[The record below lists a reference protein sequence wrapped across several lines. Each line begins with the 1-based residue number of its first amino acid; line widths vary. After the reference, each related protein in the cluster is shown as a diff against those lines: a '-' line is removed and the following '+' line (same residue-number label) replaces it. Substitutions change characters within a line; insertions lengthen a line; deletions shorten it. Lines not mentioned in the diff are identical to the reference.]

1 MGAPAGY
8 NVQGQMDA
16 NARQKQIVNDEKATK
31 EAGNQQEAEMGLPAR
46 YGQAAADRYAQ
57 LLNRGSTLD
66 AQEFLSGQMANQF
79 MSERDKPAYIPQQ
92 IGASTAAYHDPGSVA
107 TYDYKDPGFA
117 NTYQA
122 TTIDKPRDVQVGAL
136 NSVDRVDSTNVA
148 GPGTATI
155 AGMERV
161 QGQNLDTSQAD
172 QVRGSQDRYL
182 KALESR
188 SKGEAPSVAEESY
201 KSKQADVV
209 RNAMGIA
216 GQARGSDRAYAR
228 LHAMDAIAEN
238 TRRAGFESA
247 QLRAQEMGQASEQ
260 LGGALSGVRG
270 TDIGQATTAAQLR
283 QEAALA
289 NQRTTSSTEQY
300 NAGAVND
307 MNKYNTQVAQANA
320 ERAQQA
326 SAANAAAGNARTMDE
341 AQLRANVATGNV
353 TRDMGGQEFNAGAQ
367 NTAAATNTAAQNARQ
382 SERAA
387 GNTAVS
393 AANTAAINARGS
405 ERAAGQNKLGEF
417 NATQTQAAAG
427 ANQAAGLQGNAQ
439 EINRQEGLAG
449 NAIQSQGQAVS
460 GETAENTKPKGP
472 STGDRILGA
481 VTTLGAGAL
490 AAKSDERVK
499 EDVSNVPDAAVER
512 LASALKAKQFAYKG
526 KYDDGEDHAGF
537 MAQDL
542 EKDPLGKKFVSKDPE
557 GVREVNYG
565 QLASMLLAAAIRGKK
580 EART

>member
-8 NVQGQMDA
+8 NAQAVMDY
-16 NARQKQIVNDEKATK
+16 NLRQKKAADDEKAAAA
-31 EAGNQQEAEMGLPAR
+31 AGNQQEAEMGLVSR
-46 YGQAAADRYAQ
+46 YGQDAANRYAE
-57 LLNRGSTLD
+57 LLNKGKTLD
-66 AQEFLSGQMANQF
+66 AQEFLSGQMASQF
-79 MSERDKPAYIPQQ
+79 MNERDKPAYVPQQ
-92 IGASTAAYHDPGSVA
+92 IAASTTNYNDPGSVA

-136 NSVDRVDSTNVA
+136 NSVERVDSTNVA
-148 GPGTATI
+148 GPGTATT

-161 QGQNLDTSQAD
+161 QGANLDTAQAD
-172 QVRGSQDRYL
+172 QVRNSQDRYL
-182 KALESR
+182 QALEAR
-188 SKGEAPSVAEESY
+188 AKGTAPSVAEESY

-216 GQARGSDRAYAR
+216 GQARGSDKAYAR

-238 TRRAGFESA
+238 TRRAGFEAA
-247 QLRAQEMGQASEQ
+247 QLRAQEMGQASDQ
-260 LGGALSGVRG
+260 LGGALSNVRG
-270 TDIGQATTAAQLR
+270 ADVDVAKTAAQLR

-307 MNKYNTQVAQANA
+307 VNKFNTQVQMSNA

-367 NTAAATNTAAQNARQ
+367 NTAAATNTAATNARQ

-387 GNTAVS
+387 GNTAAS

-405 ERAAGQNKLGEF
+405 ERAAGKNKTDEF
-417 NATQTQAAAG
+417 NATQTQNAAG

-439 EINRQEGLAG
+439 EINRQQGLAG
-449 NAIQSQGQAVS
+449 EANQAQGQVISA
-460 GETAENTKPKGP
+460 ETAENTKPKGP

-481 VTTLGAGAL
+481 VTTLGAGFL
-490 AAKSDERVK
+490 ASKSDERVK
-499 EDVSNVPDAAVER
+499 KDVSDVPDGAVER
-512 LASALKAKQFAYKG
+512 LANALKAKQFEYKG

-542 EKDPLGKKFVSKDPE
+542 EKDPLGKKFVSKDAE